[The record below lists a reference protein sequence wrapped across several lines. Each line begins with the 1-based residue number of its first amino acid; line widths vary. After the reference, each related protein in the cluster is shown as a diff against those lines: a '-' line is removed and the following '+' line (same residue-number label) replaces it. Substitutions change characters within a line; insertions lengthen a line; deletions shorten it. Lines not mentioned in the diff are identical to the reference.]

1 MKTVRF
7 LIIMLLTLSIS
18 AVAVAQDG
26 EPVVDDEFGVT
37 VSPPD
42 AWDVLTDDDSAV
54 ANFKHDESQSQIQ
67 VIATPLMND
76 EVADVFFDTFH
87 STLEESDFEETTRE
101 DATIGPF
108 EGTSITYQFTHSGVT
123 LEVKVFEFMHADT
136 AWLAIG
142 YMQDDEADEY
152 AEAYY
157 SVIENMSFEN
167 GE

>member
-7 LIIMLLTLSIS
+7 LIILLLALSIS
-18 AVAVAQDG
+18 SVAVAQSD
-26 EPVVDDEFGVT
+26 PVVNEEFGVT
-37 VSPPD
+37 VTPPE
-42 AWDVLTDDDSAV
+42 AWEALTDDDSAV
-54 ANFKHDESQSQIQ
+54 ASFKHGESQSQIQ

-87 STLEESDFEETTRE
+87 STLSESDFEEVSRE
-101 DATIGPF
+101 ETEIGGF
-108 EGTSITYQFTHSGVT
+108 AGTSVTYEFTHSGVT
-123 LEVKVFEFMHADT
+123 LAIKVFEFMHDDT

-152 AEAYY
+152 SQAYY
-157 SVIENMSFEN
+157 SVIENLSFEN